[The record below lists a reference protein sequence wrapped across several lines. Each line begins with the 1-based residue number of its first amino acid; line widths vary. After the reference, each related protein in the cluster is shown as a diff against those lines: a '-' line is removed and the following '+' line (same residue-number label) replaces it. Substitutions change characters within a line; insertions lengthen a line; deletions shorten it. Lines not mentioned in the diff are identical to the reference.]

1 MRRRIPLRRQG
12 FSRGRLLVAAML
24 VGTSALVTACGSG
37 TEVPKTTSVA
47 AVDPKP
53 DLTEITTPPQSET
66 GGNCDPEATL
76 RPGPLPS
83 SGAMPPGSPMAA
95 IVANGKL
102 RVGVDQ
108 NTYLFGFRNP
118 TTGQLEGFDI
128 DIARE
133 IARALFGDPDK
144 IELRSVTAAD
154 RIPALQNKQVDL
166 IVRTFSATC
175 ERRRDVDFSGV
186 YYRATQRILV
196 SRNSGIRSGADLGG
210 KRVCV
215 TRGTTSPGPLF
226 ALPKRPIVLG
236 ASNWTDCLAA
246 LQQGQVDAV
255 SGDDPILVGLV
266 AQDRNMAIVGE
277 VIGTGAYAVGIAQ
290 GNPNLVRFVNG
301 VLERI
306 RADGTWQ
313 QIYNARL
320 SALGPSPGPPDL
332 RYKD

>member
-1 MRRRIPLRRQG
+1 MRQRIILRQCG
-12 FSRGRLLVAAML
+12 FTRLALALAV
-24 VGTSALVTACGSG
+24 VSALVTACGSDVQAPAS
-37 TEVPKTTSVA
+37 TNVA
-47 AVDPKP
+47 AVNPKP
-53 DLTEITTPPQSET
+53 DLTEITTPPQSES

-83 SGAMPPGSPMAA
+83 LGAMPSGSAMAA

-133 IARALFGDPDK
+133 IARSLFGDPNR
-144 IELRSVTAAD
+144 IELRSVTAAE

-186 YYRATQRILV
+186 YYRATQRILAT
-196 SRNSGIRSGADLGG
+196 RNSGIRSGADLAG

-226 ALPKRPIVLG
+226 SLPKRPTVLG

-246 LQQGQVDAV
+246 LQQGHVDAI

-266 AQDRNMAIVGE
+266 AQDRNLEIVGE
-277 VIGTGAYAVGIAQ
+277 VLGIGAYAVGIAQ
-290 GNPNLVRFVNG
+290 GHPELVRFVNG

-306 RADGTWQ
+306 RSDGTWQ
-313 QIYNARL
+313 QLYNARL

-332 RYKD
+332 RYKE

>member
-1 MRRRIPLRRQG
+1 MRRRIVLRRSG
-12 FSRGRLLVAAML
+12 FGWMALVA
-24 VGTSALVTACGSG
+24 VSALVTACGSG
-37 TEVPKTTSVA
+37 IQPPASTNVA
-47 AVDPKP
+47 AVNPKP
-53 DLTEITTPPQSET
+53 DLVEITTPPQSESS
-66 GGNCDPEATL
+66 GNCDPEATL

-83 SGAMPPGSPMAA
+83 PGAMPSGSAMAA

-118 TTGQLEGFDI
+118 STGQLEGFDI

-133 IARALFGDPDK
+133 IARSLFGDPDR
-144 IELRSVTAAD
+144 IELRSVTAAE

-186 YYRATQRILV
+186 YYRATQRLLAV
-196 SRNSGIRSGADLGG
+196 RNSGIRTGADLGG

-226 ALPKRPIVLG
+226 SLPKRPVVLG

-246 LQQGQVDAV
+246 LQQGHVDAI

-266 AQDRNMAIVGE
+266 AQDRNLQIVGE

-290 GNPNLVRFVNG
+290 GHPDLVRFVNG

-306 RADGTWQ
+306 RGDGTWQ
-313 QIYNARL
+313 QLYNARL

-332 RYKD
+332 RYKE

>member
-1 MRRRIPLRRQG
+1 MRQRIILRRSG
-12 FSRGRLLVAAML
+12 FARLMPALV
-24 VGTSALVTACGSG
+24 VVSALVTACGSG
-37 TEVPKTTSVA
+37 IQAPASTNVA
-47 AVDPKP
+47 AVNPEP
-53 DLTEITTPPQSET
+53 DLTEITTPPPTES
-66 GGNCDPEATL
+66 GGNCDSEASL

-83 SGAMPPGSPMAA
+83 PGAMPSGSAMAA

-118 TTGQLEGFDI
+118 GTGQLEGFDI

-133 IARALFGDPDK
+133 IALSLFGDPNR
-144 IELRSVTAAD
+144 IELRSVTAAE
-154 RIPALQNKQVDL
+154 RISALQNKQVDL

-186 YYRATQRILV
+186 YYRATQRILAV
-196 SRNSGIRSGADLGG
+196 RNAGIRTGADLGG

-215 TRGTTSPGPLF
+215 TRGTTAPAPLF
-226 ALPKRPIVLG
+226 SLPKRPIVLG

-246 LQQGQVDAV
+246 LQQGHVDAI
-255 SGDDPILVGLV
+255 SGDEPILVGLV
-266 AQDRNMAIVGE
+266 AQDRNLEIVGE
-277 VIGTGAYAVGIAQ
+277 VIDTGAYAVGIAQ
-290 GNPNLVRFVNG
+290 GHPDLVRFVNG

-306 RADGTWQ
+306 RGDGTWQ
-313 QIYNARL
+313 QLYNARL

-332 RYKD
+332 RYQE

>member
-1 MRRRIPLRRQG
+1 MRQRNPLRWYG
-12 FSRGRLLVAAML
+12 FGWMALIAV
-24 VGTSALVTACGSG
+24 SALVTACGSG
-37 TEVPKTTSVA
+37 IQTPASTNVA
-47 AVDPKP
+47 AVNPKP
-53 DLTEITTPPQSET
+53 DLVEITTPPQSES

-76 RPGPLPS
+76 RPGPLPRP
-83 SGAMPPGSPMAA
+83 GAMPSGSAMAA

-118 TTGQLEGFDI
+118 GTGQLEGFDI

-133 IARALFGDPDK
+133 IARSLFGDPDR
-144 IELRSVTAAD
+144 IELRSVTAAE

-186 YYRATQRILV
+186 YYRATQRLLAT
-196 SRNSGIRSGADLGG
+196 RNSGIRTGADLGG

-226 ALPKRPIVLG
+226 SLPKRPVILG

-246 LQQGQVDAV
+246 LQQGHVDAI

-266 AQDRNMAIVGE
+266 AQDRNLEIVGE

-290 GNPNLVRFVNG
+290 GHPDLVRFVNG

-306 RADGTWQ
+306 RSDGTWQ
-313 QIYNARL
+313 QLYNTRL

-332 RYKD
+332 RYNE

>member
-1 MRRRIPLRRQG
+1 MRQRIILRRNG
-12 FSRGRLLVAAML
+12 FARLMPVLVA
-24 VGTSALVTACGSG
+24 VSALVTACGSG
-37 TEVPKTTSVA
+37 IQVPASTNVA
-47 AVDPKP
+47 AVNPKP
-53 DLTEITTPPQSET
+53 DLTEITTPPQSES
-66 GGNCDPEATL
+66 GGNCDDPEASL
-76 RPGPLPS
+76 RPGPLPGP
-83 SGAMPPGSPMAA
+83 GAMPPGSAMAA
-95 IVANGKL
+95 IVASGKL

-118 TTGQLEGFDI
+118 SSGQLEGFDI

-133 IARALFGDPDK
+133 IARSLFGDPNR
-144 IELRSVTAAD
+144 IELRSVTAAE
-154 RIPALQNKQVDL
+154 RISALQNKQVDL

-186 YYRATQRILV
+186 YYRATQRLLAV
-196 SRNSGIRSGADLGG
+196 HDSGIRTGADLGG

-226 ALPKRPIVLG
+226 SLPKRPIVLG

-246 LQQGQVDAV
+246 LQQGHVDAI

-266 AQDRNMAIVGE
+266 AQDRNLAIVGE
-277 VIGTGAYAVGIAQ
+277 AIGTGAYAVGIAQ
-290 GNPNLVRFVNG
+290 GHPDLVRFVNG

-306 RADGTWQ
+306 RRDGTWQ
-313 QIYNARL
+313 QLYNDRL

-332 RYKD
+332 RYKE

>member
-1 MRRRIPLRRQG
+1 MRRRISLRRSG
-12 FSRGRLLVAAML
+12 FGWMALVA
-24 VGTSALVTACGSG
+24 VSALVTACGSG
-37 TEVPKTTSVA
+37 IQAPASTNVA

-53 DLTEITTPPQSET
+53 DLVEITTPPQSES

-83 SGAMPPGSPMAA
+83 PGAMPSGSAMAA

-118 TTGQLEGFDI
+118 STGQLEGFDI

-133 IARALFGDPDK
+133 IARSLFGDPDR
-144 IELRSVTAAD
+144 IELRSVTAAE
-154 RIPALQNKQVDL
+154 RIPALQNKQVDM

-186 YYRATQRILV
+186 YYRATQRLLAT
-196 SRNSGIRSGADLGG
+196 RNSGIRTGADLGG

-226 ALPKRPIVLG
+226 SLPKRPIVLG

-246 LQQGQVDAV
+246 LQQGHVDAI

-266 AQDRNMAIVGE
+266 AQDRNLEIVGE

-290 GNPNLVRFVNG
+290 GHPDLVRFVNG

-306 RADGTWQ
+306 RSDGTWQ
-313 QIYNARL
+313 RLYNARL

-332 RYKD
+332 RYKE